1 MSRNGNGTYNLPAGN
16 PVSSG
21 SVISSAW
28 ANSTLSDIAVAL
40 TGSIAADGQTP
51 VTGNLN
57 MAGNKVSNLGA
68 GTLATDAANLTQVTS
83 AVAITGGNI
92 NGTPIGA
99 TTPSTGAFTTL
110 SATGN
115 GTVGGDL
122 TVTGNGRFNGTG
134 SLKVPTGTTAQ
145 RNNNLLGSFR
155 FNTTFGRFE
164 GCIAVTAG
172 QTISTISHVTTLA
185 TLTTATAHGLITG
198 DFVTVSGATPAAYNG
213 TFQITVTGTSE
224 FTYVMATDPAANAT
238 VVGSYVYGTWGAVGG
253 GATGGGNNQV
263 FVLNDQSVTV
273 DYTIPTGK
281 NASSAGPIT
290 VDGGITVTVP
300 DNSTWVIV

>member
-21 SVISSAW
+21 SVITTTW
-28 ANSTLSDIAVAL
+28 ANTTLSDIATAL
-40 TGSIAADGQTP
+40 TGSIASDGQTP

-92 NGTPIGA
+92 NGTPIGQ
-99 TTPSTGAFTTL
+99 STASAGSFTTL
-110 SATGN
+110 SAS
-115 GTVGGDL
+115 GDL

-172 QTISTISHVTTLA
+172 ATISTITHVTTVA
-185 TLTTATAHGLITG
+185 TLTTSTDHGLSTG
-198 DFVTVSGATPAAYNG
+198 DFVTVSGATPLAYNG
-213 TFQITVTGTSE
+213 TFEIIVTATNA

-238 VVGSYVYGTWGAVGG
+238 VVGSYVYGTWSAIGG
-253 GATGGGNNQV
+253 GATGGGANQV
-263 FVLNDQSVTV
+263 FVLNDQIVTV

-290 VDGGITVTVP
+290 VDTGITVTIP
-300 DNSTWVIV
+300 TDSTWVIV